1 MELCSHSEN
10 YVFRESANP
19 IHRVTDATVAR
30 RSIFLAHS
38 GLGRGNQRANL
49 STGARVLR
57 HEEVQEAGH
66 RDSRS
71 IEHCASCLEVPLT
84 VQVGKFFK
92 SWVQG
97 SYCRRLEHPSC
108 RCQED
113 VVLKLLFS
121 GFWADRSAATAI
133 EYGLVMAGIALAIL
147 AALNG
152 VGTSISRILTTVSSS
167 LR

>member
-1 MELCSHSEN
+1 MQRWRAVQFSWHIPGLAGAINARIFQPEREYCGTRR
-10 YVFRESANP
+10 FRKRD
-19 IHRVTDATVAR
+19 IATAAR
-30 RSIFLAHS
+30 
-38 GLGRGNQRANL
+38 
-49 STGARVLR
+49 
-57 HEEVQEAGH
+57 
-66 RDSRS
+66 
-71 IEHCASCLEVPLT
+71 IEHCTSCLEVPLT

>member
-1 MELCSHSEN
+1 L
-10 YVFRESANP
+10 
-19 IHRVTDATVAR
+19 
-30 RSIFLAHS
+30 
-38 GLGRGNQRANL
+38 
-49 STGARVLR
+49 
-57 HEEVQEAGH
+57 
-66 RDSRS
+66 
-71 IEHCASCLEVPLT
+71 
-84 VQVGKFFK
+84 
-92 SWVQG
+92 
-97 SYCRRLEHPSC
+97 RRLEHPSC

>member
-1 MELCSHSEN
+1 MIMRDGDDRSKTFVAGFKNNCSGVVATFRETYTDGTLFHSEN

-71 IEHCASCLEVPLT
+71 DRTLH
-84 VQVGKFFK
+84 
-92 SWVQG
+92 
-97 SYCRRLEHPSC
+97 
-108 RCQED
+108 
-113 VVLKLLFS
+113 KLP
-121 GFWADRSAATAI
+121 
-133 EYGLVMAGIALAIL
+133 
-147 AALNG
+147 
-152 VGTSISRILTTVSSS
+152 
-167 LR
+167 